1 MDNATTP
8 LPDCHSHAETSVE
21 SVCRKQRF
29 SALKDKVAVA
39 EQVQVEQISCD
50 LPALDFALGGGLR
63 YGGVHLVSR
72 ATDMQGQSSDSH
84 LPCTVNG
91 AVTGFVLA
99 LLRKVMLHY
108 PDRPV
113 IWCAS
118 PHAGMTGSLSA
129 EGIRQVGIDP
139 AQLIFV
145 HDPHPVRCMSAFEET
160 LQTDGLA
167 AVIGE
172 YGLLCRQSGL
182 WQRWARRTRRAA
194 RTSGTIGILLGP
206 PASACGF
213 ETGWHIRPFATSLSD
228 IYDWRPSWQVSLHYT
243 KGGQSA
249 HAITKWDWVT
259 ARFLPES
266 SSENMSVTRYDTPD
280 RQIVR
285 QAFTASHPHAMPVSL
300 SR

>member
-8 LPDCHSHAETSVE
+8 LPDCHPYVETSVE
-21 SVCRKQRF
+21 SACRKRRF
-29 SALKDKVAVA
+29 FALKDKVAVA
-39 EQVQVEQISCD
+39 EQVQAEQISCD
-50 LPALDFALGGGLR
+50 IPALDSALSGGLR

-72 ATDMQGQSSDSH
+72 TTNIQGQSTDSH
-84 LPCTVNG
+84 LPCMVNG
-91 AVTGFVLA
+91 AATGFVLA

-145 HDPHPVRCMSAFEET
+145 HDPHPVRCMSAFEEA

-182 WQRWARRTRRAA
+182 WQRWARRTRHAA

-228 IYDWRPSWQVSLHYT
+228 IYDWRPSWQASLYYA
-243 KGGQSA
+243 KGGRSA
-249 HAITKWDWVT
+249 QAIMKWDWVT
-259 ARFLPES
+259 ARFMPQSL
-266 SSENMSVTRYDTPD
+266 SENMSVTRYDILD
-280 RQIVR
+280 RRIVR
-285 QAFTASHPHAMPVSL
+285 QASATLHSQAMPAWL
-300 SR
+300 S